1 MSEKTVIIEG
11 LSSIEYSIM
20 TKALA
25 LSETI
30 ESQKQTIDALLK
42 KHAAM
47 QESRDELLE
56 ALDLALDPK
65 TAGQDE
71 TWKIGRSA
79 IAKAKGE

>member
-47 QESRDELLE
+47 
-56 ALDLALDPK
+56 
-65 TAGQDE
+65 
-71 TWKIGRSA
+71 
-79 IAKAKGE
+79 